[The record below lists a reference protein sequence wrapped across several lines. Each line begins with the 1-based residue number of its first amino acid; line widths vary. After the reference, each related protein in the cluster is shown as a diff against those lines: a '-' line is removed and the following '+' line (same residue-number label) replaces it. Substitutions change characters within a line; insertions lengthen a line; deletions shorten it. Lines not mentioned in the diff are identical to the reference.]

1 MSPVITIPLEK
12 NDEIAALVADM
23 QPGQK
28 IYGCFSIKSKD
39 AQTLNLRI
47 EEITD
52 NKEDLP
58 DKSDYD
64 EDEDE
69 EGDDDDSIE
78 EEDSNGSSPSETDEA
93 IRLASP
99 GGYMGP

>member
-23 QPGQK
+23 QPGQEL
-28 IYGCFSIKSKD
+28 YGCFTIKAKD
-39 AQTLNLRI
+39 AQSLVLRI
-47 EEITD
+47 KEMASD
-52 NKEDLP
+52 KEDLP
-58 DKSDYD
+58 DKKEYD
-64 EDEDE
+64 EDEEDGE
-69 EGDDDDSIE
+69 EDGSIE
-78 EEDSNGSSPSETDEA
+78 EEDSNGSTQSETDEA

>member
-23 QPGQK
+23 QPSDEL
-28 IYGCFSIKSKD
+28 YLCCTIKAKD
-39 AQTLNLRI
+39 AQSLVLRI
-47 EEITD
+47 KEVAED
-52 NKEDLP
+52 KEDLP
-58 DKSDYD
+58 DKKDYD
-64 EDEDE
+64 EDDE
-69 EGDDDDSIE
+69 EEKDDDSME
-78 EEDSNGSSPSETDEA
+78 EEDSNGSTPSETDEA

>member
-28 IYGCFSIKSKD
+28 VYGCFSIKSKD

-58 DKSDYD
+58 DKGDYE
-64 EDEDE
+64 EDEDS
-69 EGDDDDSIE
+69 DDDESVE
-78 EEDSNGSSPSETDEA
+78 EEDDNGSSSSETSEA
-93 IRLASP
+93 IKLASP